1 MAQSYAN
8 KNGIIPGRLP
18 ERTTLRLRS
27 LEPFSSELT
36 SHQIGVLADI
46 AEAYGSGSIHVTP
59 RQTIE
64 IPDVERT
71 HLEEVTGLL
80 SDAGLFPGSSGRF
93 LRNVIACSRWCL
105 YNVHPMSDLA
115 RELNQLHG
123 ERLLPGKVN
132 ISLSGCDFS
141 CTRSRTSDIGVI
153 ARADIE
159 LTENECIKCT
169 LCYREPLG
177 CQVEAI
183 EVIDKQV
190 SIDRERCIHCG
201 FCTNVCRPG
210 TIEVESASFDL
221 FIGGRGGIQPLEA
234 RFFRNLSTEDE
245 LLREIDA
252 ILTRYAGIAAEGE
265 RLGDVIERLGL
276 KALEA

>member
-1 MAQSYAN
+1 MDE
-8 KNGIIPGRLP
+8 NGIIAGRLGA
-18 ERTTLRLRS
+18 RATLRIRS
-27 LEPFSSELT
+27 LEPYSSELT
-36 SHQIGVLADI
+36 AEQIGVIADI
-46 AEAYGSGSIHVTP
+46 AEGYGSGKVHVTP

-64 IPDVERT
+64 IPDVERS
-71 HLEEVTGLL
+71 HLEEITGLL
-80 SDAGLFPGSSGRF
+80 NDAGLFPGSSGRY

-105 YNVHPMSDLA
+105 YNVHPISDLA
-115 RELNQLHG
+115 RELNQLHE
-123 ERLLPGKVN
+123 ERLLPGKTN

-153 ARADIE
+153 ARADID
-159 LTENECIKCT
+159 LTGNECIKCT

-190 SIDRERCIHCG
+190 SIDGRRCIHCG

-210 TIEVESASFDL
+210 TIEVKSTSFDL
-221 FIGGRGGIQPLEA
+221 FIGGRGGIEPLEA
-234 RFFRNLSTEDE
+234 RSLRNIPTEE
-245 LLREIDA
+245 QLIREIDA
-252 ILTRYAGIAAEGE
+252 ILTRYSEIADDGE

-276 KALEA
+276 KALKG